1 MSPQLLSSLTQ
12 PFLILPALAFCS
24 LVFLVVGLVLGL
36 RHGSQRAAQAARQ
49 TDVLAT
55 GLEAFNSALMM
66 FRGGHT
72 HLIYGAE
79 ELRSAADILGLT
91 AGEPQGLID
100 ALRLR
105 DPSHAR
111 AIDALL
117 SRGEPCDFE
126 VYEDLGALAFAGRT
140 SGAVVWMRL
149 TLIPM
154 RRLGLPRGERLA
166 SLLESRDLPAWITTA
181 GASVVWANQAW
192 LTAVGAA
199 DLQTARAER
208 RTVDPQIDEMARQ
221 AAAEGRELERVIW
234 TGIWGERVALRVR
247 ATPLAGEGVGV
258 WTDDVTSAQLASQ
271 SQARLTM
278 AHGAILHQIKDAVAV
293 FDARHRLEFSNG
305 AFCELWDLDQAW
317 VSERP
322 SHGDWLDRLRQ
333 RGQAPETQDY
343 ARFKALELARHE
355 ASEPSDEAIW
365 HLSNGRTLRVVSQ
378 PHPNGGII
386 LIFSDITPELR
397 LKSQFTQLLQVQ
409 RATLDKLSV
418 AVAVFG
424 SDARL
429 QLKNQAFD
437 TFWGQAGDA
446 AEADVTFD
454 AVRDRALRVI
464 HDLQFW
470 RELKARVTDLDPVA
484 RAPASGELTVADH
497 RVITW
502 LSRPLPD
509 GATLISFADVTNER
523 HLRAALGDRE
533 AALAEVQRLRQEF
546 IATVSYEL
554 RTPMTTI
561 IGYAEL
567 LGRNAPGFSN
577 PVQGYIQA
585 VQTASAQM
593 ARTINT
599 AVLAAE
605 LDAGELGL
613 DPQNVDVADMVAK
626 ALDRFAS
633 QAVDRKID
641 LTSDVDQDV
650 GEIRADSRRLGEAID
665 YLIENALAQTPE
677 GGSVGVTAKREA
689 AEVRI
694 EVTDTGRGIPYH
706 IQAHAFDRFATH
718 GVGATGLGLAL
729 VKALIEIQG
738 GWVALE
744 SEPGA
749 GSTFTCHLP
758 QAGMAPA
765 E

>member
-1 MSPQLLSSLTQ
+1 MSPLLPPSLIIPT
-12 PFLILPALAFCS
+12 LAFCG
-24 LVFLVVGLVLGL
+24 LVFLLVGLVFG
-36 RHGSQRAAQAARQ
+36 QRQGARRTAQAVAQ

-55 GLEAFNSALMM
+55 GLEAFNSALIMY
-66 FRGGHT
+66 RDGQA

-79 ELRSAADILGLT
+79 ELRSAADILGLSN
-91 AGEPQGLID
+91 GEPQRLID
-100 ALRLR
+100 ALGAR
-105 DPSHAR
+105 DPGHAH

-117 SRGEPCDFE
+117 NRGEPCDFE
-126 VYEDLGALAFAGRT
+126 VYEDSGALAIAGRT
-140 SGAVVWMRL
+140 SGAVVWIRL

-154 RRLGLPRGERLA
+154 RRLGLPRSERLA
-166 SLLESRDLPAWITTA
+166 SLLECRDLPAWITTA
-181 GASVVWANQAW
+181 GGSVVWANQAW
-192 LTAVGAA
+192 LKAVGAA
-199 DLQTARAER
+199 DLQIARSER
-208 RTVDPQIDEMARQ
+208 RTLDPQTDEMARQ
-221 AAAEGRELERVIW
+221 AAAEGRELECVIW
-234 TGIWGERVALRVR
+234 TSIWGERRALRVR
-247 ATPLAGEGVGV
+247 AVPLTSEGVGI
-258 WTDDVTSAQLASQ
+258 WTDDVTAAQMGA
-271 SQARLTM
+271 QAGSRLTT
-278 AHGAILHQIKDAVAV
+278 AHEAVLHQIKDAVAI
-293 FDARHRLEFSNG
+293 FDAQRRLQFSNA
-305 AFCELWDLDQAW
+305 AFSDLWDLDQMW

-355 ASEPSDEAIW
+355 ATEPSAEAIW
-365 HLSNGRTLRVVSQ
+365 HLVNGRTLRVVSQ
-378 PHPNGGII
+378 PDPNGGII

-397 LKSQFTQLLQVQ
+397 LKSQFNQLLQVQ

-429 QLKNQAFD
+429 QLKNQVFD
-437 TFWGQAGDA
+437 MFWGQAGGAGGPDL
-446 AEADVTFD
+446 TFD

-470 RELKARVTDLDPVA
+470 RELKARVTDLDPAA

-509 GATLISFADVTNER
+509 GATLISFADVTDQR
-523 HLRAALGDRE
+523 QLQIALADRE
-533 AALAEVQRLRQEF
+533 LALAEVQRLRQEF

-567 LGRNAPGFSN
+567 LARNAAGLSD
-577 PVQGYIQA
+577 QARGYVEAIQS
-585 VQTASAQM
+585 ASGQM
-593 ARTINT
+593 ARTIET

-605 LDAGELGL
+605 LDAGDLGL
-613 DPQNVDVADMVAK
+613 DPESLFVADLVAR
-626 ALDRFAS
+626 AVDRFAS
-633 QAVDRKID
+633 QASDRKVD
-641 LTSDVDQDV
+641 LIARVDPAV
-650 GEIRADSRRLGEAID
+650 GEITADHQRLGEAID
-665 YLIENALAQTPE
+665 YLIENALAQTPA
-677 GGSVGVTAKREA
+677 GGTICVTAQRKD

-694 EVTDTGRGIPYH
+694 EVKDTGRGIPYH
-706 IQAHAFDRFATH
+706 IQAHVFDRFGAQS
-718 GVGATGLGLAL
+718 VGASGPGLSL
-729 VKALIEIQG
+729 VKALIEVHG

-758 QAGMAPA
+758 QAGLTPPD
-765 E
+765 